1 MKKLPC
7 PCMTNTMQYHIQQKK
22 KLLYNAIALPRSKQA
37 GRPPNAYT
45 DFHKLVISHPV
56 KNHGEGYH

>member
-1 MKKLPC
+1 MHDK
-7 PCMTNTMQYHIQQKK
+7 YHAISHPTKKK